1 MTNQGDDESPAG
13 KEEKMYTLYDY
24 LTHVKGIEYLISLLF
39 IAGYILYAEIL
50 KPKPFKTVTEDTK
63 EDLEFVKKAGYKSV
77 LKTLGRILAAPFI
90 GLAYV
95 VALPFALMFAI
106 GTAALHGVLS
116 MAHRTMNFG
125 WRPLEAYLTGKKKR
139 KEEKKE
145 NREK

>member
-1 MTNQGDDESPAG
+1 
-13 KEEKMYTLYDY
+13 MYTLYDY

-50 KPKPFKTVTEDTK
+50 KPKPFKTVTEDAK
-63 EDLEFVKKAGYKSV
+63 EDLKFVEDTGFRNI
-77 LKTLGRILAAPFI
+77 LKTLGRIVAAPFI

-95 VALPFALMFAI
+95 VALPFAFMFAI

-116 MAHRTMNFG
+116 MAHRTMYFG

-145 NREK
+145 DIEK

>member
-1 MTNQGDDESPAG
+1 
-13 KEEKMYTLYDY
+13 MYTLYDY

-39 IAGYILYAEIL
+39 IAGYILYVEIL
-50 KPKPFKTVTEDTK
+50 KPKPFKTLTEDAK
-63 EDLEFVKKAGYKSV
+63 EDLKFIENTGYRNI
-77 LKTLGRILAAPFI
+77 LKTLGRIVAAPFI

-95 VALPFALMFAI
+95 VALPFAFMFAI

-116 MAHRTMNFG
+116 MAHRTMYFG

-145 NREK
+145 DKEK